1 MKDDTSKLSNSFIS
15 GYTSEYRK
23 KAQEEDNDLAL
34 ILYWLNRKEDPP
46 EDMVALAS
54 PAAKKY
60 LVNKEYFYVNSE
72 GVLWNISRRKVH
84 RLVVPEKFVE
94 EVSALNHDLV
104 CTGHQGTA
112 RTSER
117 IKAKYYWFR
126 MDEYIR
132 NFVRTCNT
140 CNRFKKPSRK
150 AKAPMTKY
158 HAGAPIE
165 RVHLDFLGPLR
176 ETTNGNNNI
185 LVMVDQFTKWCEIV
199 PLPSQTAE
207 ITAKTAVN
215 EFFARFGCPFTIH
228 TDQGRNFESNL
239 FKAICTLL
247 RINKTRTTPYRPS
260 ANGQVERYNRTLM
273 DAVRCFVDESQKDW
287 DEFLPQL
294 ACALRSSVNR
304 NTGMT
309 PNKMM
314 LGREVN
320 LPADLVF
327 KPILEETFES
337 EEEYV
342 TKLREN
348 MREAHEVARRQLQT
362 SQEMMKRDYD
372 TNMKQFEY
380 QPGEFV
386 YMLNT
391 AHLKGRA
398 KKLDPPW
405 KGPGI
410 VIERITSYVYKIRLQ
425 RRTVVTNH
433 DRLKKCNDRTIPSW
447 LQRADYVGEW

>member
-1 MKDDTSKLSNSFIS
+1 
-15 GYTSEYRK
+15 
-23 KAQEEDNDLAL
+23 
-34 ILYWLNRKEDPP
+34 
-46 EDMVALAS
+46 
-54 PAAKKY
+54 
-60 LVNKEYFYVNSE
+60 
-72 GVLWNISRRKVH
+72 
-84 RLVVPEKFVE
+84 
-94 EVSALNHDLV
+94 
-104 CTGHQGTA
+104 
-112 RTSER
+112 
-117 IKAKYYWFR
+117 
-126 MDEYIR
+126 
-132 NFVRTCNT
+132 
-140 CNRFKKPSRK
+140 
-150 AKAPMTKY
+150 
-158 HAGAPIE
+158 
-165 RVHLDFLGPLR
+165 
-176 ETTNGNNNI
+176 
-185 LVMVDQFTKWCEIV
+185 MVDQFTKWCEIV

-247 RINKTRTTPYRPS
+247 RINKTRTTSYRPS

-287 DEFLPQL
+287 DEIMPQL
-294 ACALRSSVNR
+294 ACTLRSSVNR

-386 YMLNT
+386 YMLDT

-410 VIERITSYVYKIRLQ
+410 VIERITSYVYKIRLE

-447 LQRADYVGEW
+447 LQRAKTMLENGKDIEGKEMETIYGICKKPDDGGLMIECDRCLDWFHGSCVDITPKLSATLPIYQCPRCQTPQLYPLRV